1 MSSLGHQLATSV
13 LVVGADGAGLRAA
26 IEVAEAGIAVIAVT
40 RRTADAVHDVMT
52 SGPPAEEPPVRPED
66 TWERHAADTLR
77 AGHLLADPRAA
88 QIVARRAAHAFHDV
102 GRYGMLLDGQDRGG
116 TARHRFGDHRY
127 RRTAFADERTG
138 PEVQRVLRERAGQLA
153 VPVLPN
159 LYVTRLLVD
168 DGAVFGAYGFD
179 LVDGSRY
186 LVHADSVILA
196 TGGHTR
202 IWRRTSSRRGENT
215 GEAFRLAVEAG
226 ARLRDPELV
235 QFHPFGL
242 VRPENVAGTL
252 VSEAALG
259 AGGVLLNNL
268 GERFMTRYDPERLE
282 LCGRDGI
289 APASYTEIKEGRGT
303 QAGGVWLDL
312 SHLPRETVLTRLP
325 QVHQTLLTLQTLDI
339 TRDPIEVAPAA
350 QYSLGGVHE
359 RPEDHSTDVDGLF
372 VTGEAASGLHGADR
386 LEENPLIEAL
396 VYGRIAGRAAA
407 EYSAR
412 LTSRRRSPAA
422 VRAAEADVDRL
433 GAADGDQ
440 NARALQRSVRRLMT
454 EHAGGVR
461 DEAGLAAGLAE
472 LDTIEARMAY
482 MGVHVDIGGF
492 QDLAYAFDLRSA
504 VLAARATL
512 LCALERR
519 ETRGCHNRSDHPG
532 VDPDLHV
539 NLVWSPATGV
549 RREPVPPIPT
559 HLAELMHGVPADAK
573 SLQ

>member
-1 MSSLGHQLATSV
+1 MSSLEHRLATSV
-13 LVVGADGAGLRAA
+13 LVVGTGGSGLRAA
-26 IEVAEAGIAVIAVT
+26 IEIAEARVAVIAVAT
-40 RRTADAVHDVMT
+40 RTSGDVRTVMT
-52 SGPPAEEPPVRPED
+52 SGCPTGEPSLWPED
-66 TWERHAADTLR
+66 TSEQHAVGTLR
-77 AGHLLADPRAA
+77 KGYLPADPRTA
-88 QIVARRAAHAFHDV
+88 QIVARCAAQA
-102 GRYGMLLDGQDRGG
+102 DRQGCGG
-116 TARHRFGDHRY
+116 TARRRFDDYRY

-138 PEVQRVLRERAGQLA
+138 LEVLRALRERAEQLA

-186 LVHADSVILA
+186 VVHADSVILA

-215 GEAFRLAVEAG
+215 GDAFRLAVEAG

-242 VRPENVAGTL
+242 IRPENAAGTL
-252 VSEAALG
+252 VSEATGG

-268 GERFMTRYDPERLE
+268 GERFMTRYDPARME
-282 LCGRDGI
+282 LCGPDRI
-289 APASYTEIKEGRGT
+289 ALASYTEIKEGRGT
-303 QAGGVWLDL
+303 RAGGVWLDL
-312 SHLPRETVLTRLP
+312 SHLPPETLLTRLP
-325 QVHQTLLTLQTLDI
+325 QVHQTLLNLQTLDI
-339 TRDPIEVAPAA
+339 TRDPIEVTPTA
-350 QYSLGGVHE
+350 QYSLGGVWV

-372 VTGEAASGLHGADR
+372 VTGEAASGLHGANR
-386 LEENPLIEAL
+386 LQESPLIETL

-412 LTSRRRSPAA
+412 LTSRHRSPAA
-422 VRAAEADVDRL
+422 VRAAEADVNRL

-440 NARALQRSVRRLMT
+440 NARTLQRSVRHLMT
-454 EHAGGVR
+454 ERAGVAR

-482 MGVHVDIGGF
+482 VGVHVDIGGF

-519 ETRGCHNRSDHPG
+519 ETRGCHNRSDHPD

-549 RREPVPPIPT
+549 RREPVPPIPA
-559 HLAELMHGVPADAK
+559 HIAALMHGVPADAQ
-573 SLQ
+573 SLE